1 MSKMFKSSFSKYL
14 IAFTFIIVLS
24 FFLMS
29 AITSAMLYEHVD
41 ETKNAK
47 LMNVS
52 STVSNDVAEHLKASG
67 TISSSDFKEIGYIL
81 KFERDVIVIITLN
94 QGGSEYVACY
104 FNSVSADKQVPT
116 NSHEAVDFSD
126 FVPEEDAAGN
136 AFLRR
141 NEGTLSNIVTSSSR
155 YYACDIDVDGTHYGY
170 AIACV
175 SNEKDDAI
183 IITVRRAMLNG
194 TLWVL
199 LAAVIAVYF
208 ITERLVHPLKDMT
221 KVVKSFAGGKFSER
235 VVVTGRDEVAELG
248 EAFNNM
254 ASSIENLEKMR
265 SSFLASVSHDLRT
278 PMTTISGFID
288 GITSGAIPPDKHD
301 YYLGVISQEVKRLS
315 RLVSQLLDVSRLE
328 SGDRKFNFADFDI
341 AELSRIVLISFEQ
354 KIEDKRLEVSFET
367 DEDSMTVHADKDA
380 IHQVMYNLCHNA
392 MKFSREGGR
401 FEIKIKYTHDKKIE
415 VSVFNEGQ
423 GISQSKI
430 DMIFDRFYK
439 TDESRGLD
447 KSGVGLGLY
456 ISKTIIDAHGEK
468 ISVSSV
474 ENEYCEFKFTLK
486 AGERLQRARFDGDAD
501 YSNGI
506 EKPSERN
513 E

>member
-1 MSKMFKSSFSKYL
+1 MFRSSFSKYL

-52 STVSNDVAEHLKASG
+52 STVSDDFAKHLKSDG
-67 TISSSDFKEIGYIL
+67 TIDSSDFKEIGYIL
-81 KFERDVIVIITLN
+81 KFERDVTVIITVN
-94 QGGSEYVACY
+94 QNGLEYIACY
-104 FNSVSADKQVPT
+104 FNAISLGKQIPSNASET
-116 NSHEAVDFSD
+116 FDLSD
-126 FVPEEDAAGN
+126 FVQESDAAGN

-141 NEGTLSNIVTSSSR
+141 DEGTFSNIVTSSSR
-155 YYACDIDVDGTHYGY
+155 YYACDIVVDGEHYGY
-170 AIACV
+170 AIACT
-175 SNEKDDAI
+175 SNEKDDAVI
-183 IITVRRAMLNG
+183 LTARRAMLNG

-221 KVVKSFAGGKFSER
+221 KVVKSFTGGNFSER

-254 ASSIENLEKMR
+254 AKSLENLEKMR

-288 GITSGAIPPDKHD
+288 GITSGAIPPDKHE

-315 RLVSQLLDVSRLE
+315 RLVSQLLDISRLE
-328 SGDRKFNFADFDI
+328 SGDRKFTFADFDI

-354 KIEDKRLEVSFET
+354 KIEDKKIEVSFET
-367 DEDSMTVHADKDA
+367 DEDSMIVNADKDA

-392 MKFSREGGR
+392 IKFSREGAR
-401 FEIKIKYTHDKKIE
+401 FEIRIKYTHDKKIE

-423 GISQSKI
+423 GIAPQNL

-486 AGERLQRARFDGDAD
+486 AGERIQRRRIEGDAYAED
-501 YSNGI
+501 TK
-506 EKPSERN
+506 KPNERN
-513 E
+513 G